1 MLHRILSVVVIIVFA
16 LGTVVLADPP
26 TVTIDQQAT
35 LVQLSDP
42 VGGGP
47 PITIGVAVTV
57 VVNCGDGD
65 PGQFELNVG
74 VRQGEDV
81 IGETG
86 GVFFTSTGGRQEITT
101 EVYGP
106 YDVGTASASAV
117 LACQS
122 LLEGMELGQTI
133 RISE

>member
-1 MLHRILSVVVIIVFA
+1 MLHRIFSVVVILVFA

-26 TVTIDQQAT
+26 TVTIEQQAT
-35 LVQLSDP
+35 LVQLFDP

-47 PITIGVAVTV
+47 PITIGVAVSV

-65 PGQFELNVG
+65 PSEFELNVG
-74 VRQGEDV
+74 VRQGDV
-81 IGETG
+81 VSETG
-86 GVFFTSTGGRQEITT
+86 GVFFASTGGRQEITT

-106 YDVGTASASAV
+106 YDVGTASATAV
-117 LACQS
+117 LACQT

-133 RISE
+133 NVSE